1 MSSSPGTASPLR
13 LSKINSNTSG
23 TNRSESIL
31 LMLLL
36 NFIISLCGMACLYV
50 SAICSNG
57 SYVKHEDGSSIKWS
71 GDLRYSRWIQN
82 RKCDFSWPTSSTLH
96 DSSWAEKER
105 ERERGKHSEQGLR
118 EECIKMTH
126 TRERDWRSMPILT
139 PSLAFF
145 LYDRLLFFKILKFFA
160 PMRFLY
166 PHTRISFMFNC
177 L

>member
-13 LSKINSNTSG
+13 LSKINSKTSG

-96 DSSWAEKER
+96 DSSWAQRER
-105 ERERGKHSEQGLR
+105 ERERE
-118 EECIKMTH
+118 
-126 TRERDWRSMPILT
+126 RERAILRAT
-139 PSLAFF
+139 PPRIMYQNDSYKGTRLEINANSNHEPSLFSIWETPG
-145 LYDRLLFFKILKFFA
+145 L
-160 PMRFLY
+160 
-166 PHTRISFMFNC
+166 
-177 L
+177 